1 VIAAEG
7 SPFSLANL
15 PFGVARGR
23 AHLALGERAID
34 LVEAAPLLDLD
45 PSIVDGRRLDG
56 LLAAGPAT
64 WRGVRAAIQED
75 PERFEPAMVDRA
87 SLHMELPVTIGDYV
101 DGYGGIHHAS
111 TCGQI
116 FRPDTDGLTPNY
128 RSVPVAYHGRSGT
141 IVVSGTD
148 IRRPAGQVL
157 VDGAPVLA
165 PTAMLDFELELGVIV
180 GVGNEPG
187 RPIPVDRADEH
198 LFGYVLVNDW
208 SARDVQAWESMP
220 LGPYLGKS
228 FATSISPWVIT
239 IDALAPHRVVGLA
252 GEQDPPPLSYLR
264 GDPAVPDLHLSVDV
278 DGERV
283 TDVDLAPSLYWTAAQ
298 QLAHATV
305 NGATVRPGDLFASG
319 TISGTDR
326 LTQSGSLL
334 ERTWRGTE
342 GRFLQDGDVVVMD
355 GRVGDVGFGGLTGR
369 IVEA

>member
-1 VIAAEG
+1 MD
-7 SPFSLANL
+7 PFSLANL
-15 PFGVARGR
+15 PFGVAGGR
-23 AHLALGERAID
+23 AHVALGERAID

-45 PSIVDGRRLDG
+45 PSIVDGCRLDG
-56 LLAAGPAT
+56 LLAAGPDT
-64 WRGVRAAIQED
+64 WREVRRRIAED
-75 PERFEPAMVDRA
+75 PERFEPAMVDRSA
-87 SLHMELPVTIGDYV
+87 LRMELPVTVGDYV

-111 TCGQI
+111 TCGRF

-128 RSVPVAYHGRSGT
+128 RSVPVAYLGRSGT

-157 VDGAPVLA
+157 VDGSPVLA

-180 GVGNEPG
+180 GVGNQAGEP
-187 RPIPVDRADEH
+187 IAVDGADDH

-208 SARDVQAWESMP
+208 SARDVQAWESQP

-228 FATSISPWVIT
+228 FATSISPWVVT
-239 IDALAPHRVVGLA
+239 ADALAPHRVRGLA
-252 GEQDPPPLSYLR
+252 ADNRPLDYLR
-264 GDPAVPDLHLSVDV
+264 GDPSVPDLHLTVEV
-278 DGERV
+278 NGERI
-283 TDVDLAPSLYWTAAQ
+283 TEVDLAPSLWWTPAQ

-326 LTQSGSLL
+326 RSQSGSLL

-342 GRFLQDGDVVVMD
+342 GEFLEDGDVVTFD
-355 GRVGDVGFGGLTGR
+355 GGVGNVGFGGLTGR
-369 IVEA
+369 IVGA